1 MSTCTIIILC
11 AVAVDLVLWGVL
23 YRRQLVENVRLR
35 EQIEAD
41 R

>member
-1 MSTCTIIILC
+1 MSTCTIIILS